1 MPGLAELIIVLVGI
15 SSSFALDAPSKPG
28 FGVVHVTTD
37 GVARTLE
44 AWFSLP
50 PFTLSEDVGELG
62 FGAVGTQTQL
72 LGMMAKA
79 TIT

>member
-28 FGVVHVTTD
+28 FGVVHVATD
-37 GVARTLE
+37 GVAITLE

-50 PFTLSEDVGELG
+50 PLTFCEDVRKLG
-62 FGAVGTQTQL
+62 FGAVGT
-72 LGMMAKA
+72 
-79 TIT
+79 